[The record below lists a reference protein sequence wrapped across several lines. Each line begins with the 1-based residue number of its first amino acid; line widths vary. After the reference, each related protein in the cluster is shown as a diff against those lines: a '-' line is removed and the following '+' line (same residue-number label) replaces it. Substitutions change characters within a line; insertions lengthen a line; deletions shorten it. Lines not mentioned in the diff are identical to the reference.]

1 MHNERH
7 FILFMAYLVLAS
19 YSFVFLGWPHLWRA
33 MGYLPDARRLRYLF
47 LAPLK
52 IDPQSWPHTSPRM
65 QFILTYILAV
75 ALGLAV
81 TVMLTWHLYLVSTG
95 QTSVENHDFDVYKKV
110 AERRKETFV
119 NSWDLG

>member
-1 MHNERH
+1 
-7 FILFMAYLVLAS
+7 
-19 YSFVFLGWPHLWRA
+19 
-33 MGYLPDARRLRYLF
+33 
-47 LAPLK
+47 
-52 IDPQSWPHTSPRM
+52 M

-95 QTSVENHDFDVYKKV
+95 QTSVENHDFDIYKKV